1 MGIPSYFRKLTHS
14 YKLVQHSRPST
25 TVDWLLFDFNC
36 LIYHVLRRP
45 DCPQYTPDAPKAW
58 EEKFLNE
65 IARYTLKV
73 IKKVEPQKGV
83 FIAVDG
89 VVPMAKIRQQ
99 RMRRFKVGGIRSA
112 HPPHTPLCDVEA
124 GGLEAGGV
132 GAGGAGTGGLGGTC
146 SPQWDKNAITPGT
159 EFMQALAD
167 RLHAFASTHS
177 KPGGLQIQVS
187 DSNTPGEG
195 EQKLMQL
202 LRASA
207 APGNDSIVM
216 YGLDADLIVLS
227 LWNRA
232 TLFPNRP
239 MYLFREHVERG
250 EIERDAIGEEFFIW
264 FDINALDQAIR
275 KELGDESIHGLQD
288 YCAAMMLLGN
298 DFLPTS
304 MSFRLKEEGH
314 QRLVQLLK
322 ASGQQL
328 WSEAN
333 GLNAA
338 AMQPILE
345 QLAAE
350 EEQRFGRAVFKKLS
364 ARGDDN
370 EPEDEPLRQRADE
383 VFTQPHDI
391 RRLRPNW
398 RTIYNNLAFG
408 SCRATP
414 LKAARTYIQGLS
426 WVVDYYTGKDISMEW
441 VYNWHFPP
449 QWSDILR
456 AFRDG
461 GWVEPPK
468 AGVRQLQ
475 PVEQLGMVLPLSSWS
490 LIPSGAEIKHLPEV
504 APEWFPTAFHMNSVG
519 KRYAWECEPD
529 IPIPTPAQVWARLA

>member
-1 MGIPSYFRKLTHS
+1 MQNDHPSS
-14 YKLVQHSRPST
+14 D
-25 TVDWLLFDFNC
+25 VDWLLFDFNC

-73 IKKVEPQKGV
+73 IKKVDPKKGV
-83 FIAVDG
+83 YIAVDG

-112 HPPHTPLCDVEA
+112 HPPHTPLCSVDPGIA
-124 GGLEAGGV
+124 RD
-132 GAGGAGTGGLGGTC
+132 GGAGASEVAAC

-202 LRASA
+202 LRAGA
-207 APGNDSIVM
+207 APGSDSLVI

-232 TLFPNRP
+232 TLFPNRS

-250 EIERDAIGEEFFIW
+250 EIERDAVGEEFFIW

-275 KELGDESIHGLQD
+275 MELGNESIEGLQD

-328 WSEAN
+328 WSAAN

-414 LKAARTYIQGLS
+414 LKASHTYIQGLS

-456 AFRDG
+456 AFREH

-490 LIPSGAEIKHLPEV
+490 LIPSGAEIKRLPEV

-529 IPIPTPAQVWARLA
+529 IPIPTPAQVWARFAKASAE

>member
-14 YKLVQHSRPST
+14 YKLVQQSRPSM

-83 FIAVDG
+83 YIAVDG
-89 VVPMAKIRQQ
+89 VAPMAKIRQQ

-112 HPPHTPLCDVEA
+112 HPPHTPLCSIDPEITKDGSV
-124 GGLEAGGV
+124 EAGGV
-132 GAGGAGTGGLGGTC
+132 GEAC
-146 SPQWDKNAITPGT
+146 IPHWDKNAITPGT
-159 EFMQALAD
+159 EFMQALAN
-167 RLHAFASTHS
+167 RLHTFAKTYSQ
-177 KPGGLQIQVS
+177 PGGLQIQVS

-202 LRASA
+202 LRAGA
-207 APGNDSIVM
+207 TPGDSSIVI
-216 YGLDADLIVLS
+216 YGLDADLIILS

-232 TLFPNRP
+232 ALFPTRP
-239 MYLFREHVERG
+239 MYLFREHVEHG
-250 EIERDAIGEEFFIW
+250 EIERDAVGEEFFIW
-264 FDINALDQAIR
+264 FSIDALDQAIR
-275 KELGDESIHGLQD
+275 KELGNPSVEGLQD

-322 ASGQQL
+322 QTTGQRL
-328 WSEAN
+328 WSAAT

-338 AMQPILE
+338 AWLPILE
-345 QLAAE
+345 QLASE
-350 EEQRFGRAVFKKLS
+350 EEWRFQRAVFKKLS

-383 VFTQPHDI
+383 VFVQPGAHN
-391 RRLRPNW
+391 LRSNW
-398 RTIYNNLAFG
+398 RTIYNTLAFG
-408 SCRATP
+408 SCRVTP

-449 QWSDILR
+449 QWVDILR
-456 AFRDG
+456 AFRET
-461 GWVEPPK
+461 GWVAPPEPGK
-468 AGVRQLQ
+468 RQLQ

-490 LIPSGAEIKHLPEV
+490 LIPSGAAIKCLPEV
-504 APEWFPTAFHMNSVG
+504 APEWFPTGFHMNSVG

-529 IPIPTPAQVWARLA
+529 IPIPTPAQVWARLALCAK

>member
-14 YKLVQHSRPST
+14 YKLVQHSRPT
-25 TVDWLLFDFNC
+25 GAVDWLLFDFNC

-45 DCPQYTPDAPKAW
+45 DCPQYIPDAPKVW

-73 IKKVEPQKGV
+73 IKKVEPTKGV
-83 FIAVDG
+83 YIAVDG
-89 VVPMAKIRQQ
+89 VAPMAKIRQQ
-99 RMRRFKVGGIRSA
+99 RMRRFKVGGTS
-112 HPPHTPLCDVEA
+112 PPHTPLCSVDPGIARA
-124 GGLEAGGV
+124 GSM
-132 GAGGAGTGGLGGTC
+132 GAGGAGANGVATC
-146 SPQWDKNAITPGT
+146 SPCWDKNAITPGT
-159 EFMQALAD
+159 EFMQALAN
-167 RLHAFASTHS
+167 RLHTFASSHS
-177 KPGGLQIQVS
+177 QTTGLKIQVS

-202 LRASA
+202 LRGGST
-207 APGNDSIVM
+207 PGSDALVI

-239 MYLFREHVERG
+239 MYLFREHVEHG
-250 EIERDAIGEEFFIW
+250 EIERDAVGEEFFIW

-275 KELGDESIHGLQD
+275 KELSSESHAALKD

-322 ASGQQL
+322 LSGQPL
-328 WSEAN
+328 LREGN
-333 GLNAA
+333 TLNAA
-338 AMQPILE
+338 AMLPILE

-350 EEQRFGRAVFKKLS
+350 EESRFARAVFKKLS
-364 ARGDDN
+364 AKGDDN

-383 VFTQPHDI
+383 IFTQPHDI
-391 RRLRPNW
+391 RRLRSNW
-398 RTIYNNLAFG
+398 RSIYNTTAFG

-441 VYNWHFPP
+441 VYNWHFAP

-456 AFRDG
+456 AFREH
-461 GWVEPPK
+461 GWIEPPV
-468 AGVRQLQ
+468 ANEHQLQ

-490 LIPSGAEIKHLPEV
+490 LIPASASIKRLPEL
-504 APEWFPTAFHMNSVG
+504 APEWFPTGFHMNSVG

-529 IPIPTPAQVWARLA
+529 IPIPTPAQVLQKLKHLH

>member
-14 YKLVQHSRPST
+14 YKLVQQSRPSIA
-25 TVDWLLFDFNC
+25 VDWLLFDFNC

-83 FIAVDG
+83 YIAVDG
-89 VVPMAKIRQQ
+89 VAPMAKIRQQ
-99 RMRRFKVGGIRSA
+99 RMRRFKVGG
-112 HPPHTPLCDVEA
+112 V
-124 GGLEAGGV
+124 GAGGV
-132 GAGGAGTGGLGGTC
+132 GEAC
-146 SPQWDKNAITPGT
+146 VPHWDKNAITPGT
-159 EFMQALAD
+159 EFMQALAN
-167 RLHAFASTHS
+167 RLHTFATTHS
-177 KPGGLQIQVS
+177 QPGGLQIQVS

-202 LRASA
+202 LRAGA
-207 APGNDSIVM
+207 TPGNSSIVI
-216 YGLDADLIVLS
+216 YGLDADLIILS

-232 TLFPNRP
+232 TLFPTRP
-239 MYLFREHVERG
+239 MYLFREHVEHG
-250 EIERDAIGEEFFIW
+250 EIERDAVGEEFFIW
-264 FDINALDQAIR
+264 FSIDALDQAIR
-275 KELGDESIHGLQD
+275 RELTDESVEGLQD

-322 ASGQQL
+322 QTGGQRL
-328 WSEAN
+328 WSAAT
-333 GLNAA
+333 GLNTAA
-338 AMQPILE
+338 WQPILE
-345 QLAAE
+345 QLASE
-350 EEQRFGRAVFKKLS
+350 EEWRFGRAVFKKLS

-383 VFTQPHDI
+383 VFVQPGGYN
-391 RRLRPNW
+391 LRSNW
-398 RTIYNNLAFG
+398 RTIYNTLAFG
-408 SCRATP
+408 TCRATP

-456 AFRDG
+456 AFRET
-461 GWVEPPK
+461 GWVAPPEPGK
-468 AGVRQLQ
+468 RQLQ

-490 LIPSGAEIKHLPEV
+490 LIPSEAAIKCLPDV
-504 APEWFPTAFHMNSVG
+504 APEWFPTGFHMNSVG

-529 IPIPTPAQVWARLA
+529 IPIPTPVQVWARLALCAK

>member
-25 TVDWLLFDFNC
+25 VVDWLLFDFNC

-45 DCPQYTPDAPKAW
+45 DCPQYIPDAPKAW

-83 FIAVDG
+83 YIAVDG

-99 RMRRFKVGGIRSA
+99 RMRRFKVGGLAPS
-112 HPPHTPLCDVEA
+112 VGEA
-124 GGLEAGGV
+124 SISNQQGGM
-132 GAGGAGTGGLGGTC
+132 GGAC
-146 SPQWDKNAITPGT
+146 APQWDKNAITPGT
-159 EFMQALAD
+159 EFMQALAN
-167 RLHAFASTHS
+167 RLHTFASAHS
-177 KPGGLQIQVS
+177 QTGGLQIQVS

-202 LRASA
+202 LRAGG
-207 APGNDSIVM
+207 APGDASIVI

-232 TLFPNRP
+232 TLFPTRP
-239 MYLFREHVERG
+239 MYLFREHVEHG
-250 EIERDAIGEEFFIW
+250 EIERDAVGEEFFIW
-264 FDINALDQAIR
+264 FSIDSLDQAIR
-275 KELGDESIHGLQD
+275 NELGDESAEGLQD

-322 ASGQQL
+322 QTAGRRL
-328 WSEAN
+328 WSAAR
-333 GLNAA
+333 GLDAA
-338 AMQPILE
+338 AWQPILE
-345 QLAAE
+345 QLAE
-350 EEQRFGRAVFKKLS
+350 EEERRFSRAVFKKLS

-370 EPEDEPLRQRADE
+370 EPEDEPLRKRADE
-383 VFTQPHDI
+383 VFVHPGTYT
-391 RRLRPNW
+391 LRPNW
-398 RTIYNNLAFG
+398 RSIYNTLAFG

-456 AFRDG
+456 AFREG
-461 GWVEPPK
+461 GWVEPPQPGK
-468 AGVRQLQ
+468 RQLQ

-490 LIPSGAEIKHLPEV
+490 LIPGGAEIKRLPEV
-504 APEWFPTAFHMNSVG
+504 APEWFPTGFHMNSVG

-529 IPIPTPAQVWARLA
+529 IPIPTPAQVWARITKASVE